1 MKGIFWNSR
10 GLLDLAKYRYI
21 SEALRDHNLDF
32 LAIMETEKND
42 MSKVDLARLSSGA
55 DFT

>member
-10 GLLDLAKYRYI
+10 GLSDLAKYRYI
-21 SEALRDHNLDF
+21 LEAMRDHNLDF

-55 DFT
+55 GFS

>member
-10 GLLDLAKYRYI
+10 GLSDLAKYRYI
-21 SEALRDHNLDF
+21 LEAMRDHNLDF